1 MKDITTTFPGSGRLA
16 LLLALC
22 AGLSWISPARADG
35 PLPPDTTDPALIA
48 RALYRNGVPSSRAGR
63 VRLTITPAGETPRER
78 TMLVR
83 SKTEAVVRKSLLLV
97 EGPADVR
104 GTGFATIEYPGGGQD
119 SQRWLYM
126 PNLKRTTRVAGGQM
140 SGAFLG
146 SDLAFADL
154 SALDPDLFDYKM
166 VKQSEDV
173 DGETCWVIEAT
184 PKTAKTRDEL
194 GYRSADS
201 WVSKAKLAV
210 VRTRATLVADGA
222 TKYFQASDFRQVGG
236 TWSPFKVVVRT
247 VRDGKVNSET
257 VADTLE
263 AKVDSSV
270 SDDDFSK
277 HRLEQ
282 GP

>member
-1 MKDITTTFPGSGRLA
+1 MRDITTTSLHPGPFA

-35 PLPPDTTDPALIA
+35 PLSPDTTDPALIA
-48 RALYRNGVPSSRAGR
+48 HALYRNGVPSSRAGR
-63 VRLTITPAGETPRER
+63 VKLTITPAGETPRER

-83 SKTEAVVRKSLLLV
+83 SKSEAVVRKSLLLV

-119 SQRWLYM
+119 S
-126 PNLKRTTRVAGGQM
+126 TRVAGGQM

-166 VKQSEDV
+166 ITQSEDV

-184 PKTAKTRDEL
+184 PKTPKTRDEL

-222 TKYFQASDFRQVGG
+222 TKYFQASDFRLVGG

-247 VRDGKVNSET
+247 VKDGKVNSET

-263 AKVDSSV
+263 AKIDPSV